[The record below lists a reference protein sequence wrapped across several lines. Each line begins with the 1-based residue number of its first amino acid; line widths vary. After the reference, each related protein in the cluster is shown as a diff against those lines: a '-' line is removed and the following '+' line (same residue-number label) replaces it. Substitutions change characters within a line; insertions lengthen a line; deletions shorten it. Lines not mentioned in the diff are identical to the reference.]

1 MSAVGL
7 PILTESGRL
16 VAAIGIGAI
25 NDRMKLDRI
34 ESELLPVLREEA
46 DLLAE
51 KFTILE
57 KEGLL

>member
-1 MSAVGL
+1 MQQAVG
-7 PILTESGRL
+7 ED
-16 VAAIGIGAI
+16 VAAVGIGAI

-46 DLLAE
+46 GLLAD